1 MDLLQFELFERLAVA
16 LGIGL
21 LIGLERGW
29 KRRLDATGTRV
40 AGFRTNALAGLL
52 GGIFGAVG
60 ERGGSLS
67 FALGFVGF
75 AAIMALFYWREGTFS
90 REVSATSAVASLSA
104 FALGGLAGMGDLQTA
119 SAFAVIATLLLAFKD
134 ALQGFLRRFTF
145 EELRAVLILLAMT
158 AVALPLLP
166 DQAMGPW
173 NALNPRQVWIITILI
188 AAMSFAGYV
197 ADRLIGPRWGP
208 LVSAALGGLVSSTA
222 VTIAYARMARTEPGA
237 RRVLIAGILVAASVM
252 FMRVSV
258 IAAIVR
264 PAVAPSLLAY
274 SLPAILVFS
283 ASAALIFPRA
293 GSADAAS
300 EPPVRNPFELRTVLF
315 FGALLAIASILAAGL
330 QAAFGTS
337 GLNVFSAVSGL
348 ADVDAATLGILRLGD
363 TVAPVEASIAILI
376 ATASDSFFKAAASWW
391 IGGRAVGLPVTGA
404 TILALAGAAIVGS
417 YTGVLLG

>member
-1 MDLLQFELFERLAVA
+1 MEQQQFEILGRLAVA

-29 KRRLDATGTRV
+29 KRRLDEAGTRV

-52 GGIFGAVG
+52 GGIFGVVG
-60 ERGGSLS
+60 DEAGSAT

-75 AAIMALFYWREGTFS
+75 AAVMGLFYWREARTS
-90 REVSATSAVASLSA
+90 TDVSATSAVASLCA
-104 FALGGLAGMGDLQTA
+104 FALGGLAGTGELQAA

-173 NALNPRQVWIITILI
+173 NALNPRQVWIVTILI

-197 ADRLIGPRWGP
+197 AGRLIGPRWGP

-222 VTIAYARMARTEPGA
+222 VTIAYSRIARTEPGA
-237 RRVLIAGILVAASVM
+237 RRVLVAGILVAASVM
-252 FMRVSV
+252 FLRVGV

-264 PAVAPSLLAY
+264 PAVAASVLAY
-274 SLPAILVFS
+274 CLPAVLVFI
-283 ASAALIFPRA
+283 AAAALIFPK
-293 GSADAAS
+293 GKPAAS
-300 EPPVRNPFELRTVLF
+300 GAEPPLRNPFELRTVLL
-315 FGALLAIASILAAGL
+315 FGALLAAASILAAAL
-330 QAAFGTS
+330 QSSFGAG
-337 GLNVFSAVSGL
+337 GLNVFAAVSGL
-348 ADVDAATLGILRLGD
+348 ADVDAATLGILRLGS
-363 TVAPVEASIAILI
+363 TVGAREAGIAILI
-376 ATASDSFFKAAASWW
+376 AAASDSFFKAGASWW
-391 IGGRAVGLPVTGA
+391 IGGREVGIPVTVA
-404 TILALAGAAIVGS
+404 TLLALGGAAIA
-417 YTGVLLG
+417 TGWIGPL